1 MLITMDSG
9 IGFFTKNTVCSAA
22 LKSRQA
28 TELPYCDMY
37 VWCEAAFQI
46 FSSRRG
52 GIIAHV
58 IKEDMLTRGTGQANK
73 NMF

>member
-28 TELPYCDMY
+28 TELPYCDMWY
-37 VWCEAAFQI
+37 KAAFQI

-58 IKEDMLTRGTGQANK
+58 IKEDMLMRGTGQANK